1 MASRK
6 RKHRPGRVPTQSN
19 TDEFQPAAPNPA
31 LFIQAYE
38 ADVRRGPQARIAAE
52 SLELATHSAGDR
64 GLIEWKTMSSEEP
77 IWVDRYDARLLL
89 DTLPTRSERP
99 PTPPSPS
106 GWSDLP
112 SDTEDMFFL
121 SPEEVQDYRRE
132 KRRKLIDQA
141 REDRVKARRAEDGEP
156 EEDPD
161 EPQRQLME
169 RTAKSLVSADNP
181 AQLEMRVL
189 ANYGADKRFA
199 FLRGRWKRVWVEVKR
214 DAKTQKDAEAAAAEA
229 KAASAGGL
237 AMGNLADYGDSES
250 DSDSGEPKPELDAM
264 LAARQARAKA
274 WSESR
279 KTGKS

>member
-1 MASRK
+1 M
-6 RKHRPGRVPTQSN
+6 
-19 TDEFQPAAPNPA
+19 DEFQPAAPNPA

-141 REDRVKARRAEDGEP
+141 REERVKARRAEDGEP
-156 EEDPD
+156 EEDIWGGSDEEPD
-161 EPQRQLME
+161 TPQRQLME
-169 RTAKSLVSADNP
+169 RTAKSVVSADNP
-181 AQLEMRVL
+181 AQLEMRIL

-199 FLRGRWKRVWVEVKR
+199 FLRGRWKRVWGAVKH
-214 DAKTQKDAEAAAAEA
+214 DAKTQKDAEVAAAEA
-229 KAASAGGL
+229 KTASSGGL
-237 AMGNLADYGDSES
+237 AMGNLADYGDT
-250 DSDSGEPKPELDAM
+250 DSDSGGEPEPEPGPDAM
-264 LAARQARAKA
+264 FAARQARAKA

-279 KTGKS
+279 KAAKG